1 MAKKSLS
8 RDAKGQAA
16 VGMSFEFG
24 GQTYFDNYTNLAIQ
38 DGDEVNPERLRVL
51 LSQVPGRYSYWGGVL
66 AEISQ
71 TLRQTQ
77 DAFDMW
83 IAAKYAEQKKE
94 KGDQKYVSEK
104 SKMYELMVTYPKAYA
119 EKTNEIRALET
130 AKEKAEVLVKSY
142 DMQSRTLQSV
152 ASLVRAE
159 LGIMGQA

>member
-1 MAKKSLS
+1 
-8 RDAKGQAA
+8 
-16 VGMSFEFG
+16 MSFEFR
-24 GQTYFDNYTNLAIQ
+24 GQTFFDSYANLAIQ
-38 DGDEVNPERLRVL
+38 DGEEISPEHLRVL
-51 LSQVPGRYSYWGGVL
+51 LSQVPGRYSYWGAVL

-71 TLRQTQ
+71 ALRQAQ

-83 IAAKYAEQKKE
+83 IATKYSEQKKE
-94 KGDQKYVSEK
+94 RGDQKYVSEK

-119 EKTNEIRALET
+119 EKTNEVRSLET

-159 LGIMGQA
+159 LGMLGQA